1 MSAAD
6 KLRALAGKKGI
17 LDVDR
22 ANYQAYVADR
32 VEFGHWTQADVDEY
46 RLAVAAIMQSG
57 TEDEKQAAREFWA
70 LKAEENKTL
79 SVGVNARIRA
89 SLQAEKLEEAA

>member
-22 ANYQAYVADR
+22 VNYQSYVADR
-32 VEFGHWTQADVDEY
+32 VEFGHWTPEDVDEY

-57 TEDEKQAAREFWA
+57 TDDDKQAAREFWA

-79 SVGVNARIRA
+79 AVGVNARIHA
-89 SLQAEKLEEAA
+89 SLQAERLEEAA